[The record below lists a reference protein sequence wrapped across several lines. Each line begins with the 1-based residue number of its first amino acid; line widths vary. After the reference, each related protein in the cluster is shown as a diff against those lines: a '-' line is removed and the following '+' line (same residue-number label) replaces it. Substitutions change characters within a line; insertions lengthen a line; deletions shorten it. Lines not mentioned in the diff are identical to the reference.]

1 MIQNTKPNA
10 GIILA
15 SKSPRRRYLLKQ
27 AGLEFSVIP
36 SSFNENSVTMTAPEP
51 YARILAESK
60 ARVVSDIY
68 PEQWVIAADTIV
80 LIDNKVLGK
89 PGSDGEAREMLLR
102 LSGKTHQV
110 LTGYCVCCKSRNRFF
125 SETVTTDVRFKDL
138 STAEIEWYIQTGE
151 PFDKAGSYAI
161 QGLGTFIVKRIN
173 GSYTNVVG
181 LPVCEIVEILINE
194 GVVALDS
201 KG

>member
-138 STAEIEWYIQTGE
+138 SSAEIEWYIQTGE

-194 GVVALDS
+194 GVVALNT

>member
-1 MIQNTKPNA
+1 MIQNTKSNA

-60 ARVVSDIY
+60 ARVVSEIY
-68 PEQWVIAADTIV
+68 PDRWVIGADTIV

-89 PGSDGEAREMLLR
+89 PGSNGEAREMLLR

-138 STAEIEWYIQTGE
+138 SSAEIEWYIQTGE

-173 GSYTNVVG
+173 GSYTNAVG

-194 GVVALDS
+194 GVVALNT